1 MMIFG
6 LSAVGCPLL
15 AAGCWLQAVGCQTI
29 TLSARQ
35 QVGYQK
41 PTPAPPKRGIYVP
54 KRKAKNQKP
63 IK

>member
-6 LSAVGCPLL
+6 LSVVGCLL
-15 AAGCWLQAVGCQTI
+15 SAAGCQAFGCQTI

-54 KRKAKNQKP
+54 KPKAKNQKP